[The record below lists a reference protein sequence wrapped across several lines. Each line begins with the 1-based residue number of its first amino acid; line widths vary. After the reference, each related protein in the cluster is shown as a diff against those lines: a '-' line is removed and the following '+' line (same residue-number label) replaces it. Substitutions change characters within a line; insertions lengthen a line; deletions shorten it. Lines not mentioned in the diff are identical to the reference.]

1 MGTTKISLGDDL
13 FEQRWTWLRSYATW
27 KSAMG
32 VYLYPENVASPTLLR
47 ERSRPLG
54 DAINRTRNTT
64 TTPEDA
70 DEIVEEYA
78 EYFRDVTT
86 VTVEATCW
94 MEAGRNADD
103 AASLT
108 ERERQFLFGRGGD
121 VNENVEQSVYWS
133 VHDPT
138 GATDQERASG
148 EPSDFESGSRQTFWQ
163 KVPHVEKVSEIVG
176 SAAYGGRIYLFLK
189 RRRDGAVRAYYE
201 I

>member
-1 MGTTKISLGDDL
+1 MPTTLH
-13 FEQRWTWLRSYATW
+13 RR
-27 KSAMG
+27 
-32 VYLYPENVASPTLLR
+32 
-47 ERSRPLG
+47 
-54 DAINRTRNTT
+54 
-64 TTPEDA
+64 
-70 DEIVEEYA
+70 
-78 EYFRDVTT
+78 
-86 VTVEATCW
+86 
-94 MEAGRNADD
+94 
-103 AASLT
+103 T

-189 RRRDGAVRAYYE
+189 RRRDGAEKLILMKYDLRWDQWTTPQTLSLPKTVEIAYQKTVRTE
-201 I
+201 IDENLRRQSRMRCIHVR